1 MDPNEALKRA
11 RKATARIREL
21 QDKDPEALTKEE
33 AEEHEQ
39 EHENLVES
47 FEALDGWLSNGG
59 FLPTGWKA
67 GR

>member
-11 RKATARIREL
+11 RKAAARIREL
-21 QDKDPEALTKEE
+21 QDKEDLTKEE

-47 FEALDGWLSNGG
+47 FEALDGWLSGGG
-59 FLPTGWKA
+59 FLPAAWKA